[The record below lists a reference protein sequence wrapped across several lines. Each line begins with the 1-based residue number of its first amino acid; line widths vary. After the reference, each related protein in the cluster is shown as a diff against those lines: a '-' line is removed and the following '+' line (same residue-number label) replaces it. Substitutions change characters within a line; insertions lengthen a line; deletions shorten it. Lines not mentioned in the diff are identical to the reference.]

1 VPGSS
6 ARESFMPQPC
16 GLTTSVCD
24 CSANTGAGARVASR
38 TGTSTRTRVMRRGWP
53 GCAED
58 VPMAVTD
65 ARGQRSCDSNFQVC
79 QILRDRGGDIEGE
92 QVTKVTAKEGYA
104 SQTIM
109 GKICTSGPP
118 AAMLAFRSMLAEG
131 IPVRWN
137 DFSQSELEGPRMLPS
152 M

>member
-1 VPGSS
+1 
-6 ARESFMPQPC
+6 M
-16 GLTTSVCD
+16 
-24 CSANTGAGARVASR
+24 
-38 TGTSTRTRVMRRGWP
+38 
-53 GCAED
+53 AE
-58 VPMAVTD
+58 
-65 ARGQRSCDSNFQVC
+65 ARGQQSCDSNFQVC